1 MLILREIQNSIIYL
15 PRHPKNQSLHFLLPE
30 QERLHVDVTIKDGI
44 ASYNGRVEFRFQI
57 DQSYLP
63 ELIEQLKHFI
73 EANR

>member
-1 MLILREIQNSIIYL
+1 MDKGTSMYKNLKGCAKFTSFDDDELYL
-15 PRHPKNQSLHFLLPE
+15 AMDE
-30 QERLHVDVTIKDGI
+30 YGHVDETIKDGI